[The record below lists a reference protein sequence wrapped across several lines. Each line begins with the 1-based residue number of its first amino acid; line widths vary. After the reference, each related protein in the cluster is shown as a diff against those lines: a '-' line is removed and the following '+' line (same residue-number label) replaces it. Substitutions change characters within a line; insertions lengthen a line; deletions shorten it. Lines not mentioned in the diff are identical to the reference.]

1 MILAGIKDYL
11 FWWQLPLIGIIAL
24 TWLSAGHLLIQRTL
38 RRYTQIPRTRTTIS
52 TCLRLNILGIGAGLL
67 AFIIIA
73 SIFMAVSWRYN
84 SVIIAIVGILI
95 GFIMTLAISFT
106 IISILLNAN
115 FKLLLKPVIIS
126 SGVFG
131 VLAAVCALAVYLPA
145 YNLRHIRI
153 QKGHRLRYLA
163 NLSIAL
169 KAYSTNYNGVPAS
182 SLKDLISA
190 KLIDLPPDNSH
201 TGVNPLSTYVYV
213 PIDGEG
219 KETAPANEKIWVA
232 HFFKPTKEWLVLFTN
247 GQRVVIN
254 RDEFK
259 KILAKP
265 ENRIFASKLS
275 KQ

>member
-24 TWLSAGHLLIQRTL
+24 TWLSAGHLLIRWGL
-38 RRYTQIPRTRTTIS
+38 KHYTQLSRTKITS
-52 TCLRLNILGIGAGLL
+52 GACLRLNILGIGAGLL
-67 AFIIIA
+67 AFAILA
-73 SIFMAVSWRYN
+73 GIFMAVSWRYN

-131 VLAAVCALAVYLPA
+131 VLAVVCALAVYLPA
-145 YNLRHIRI
+145 YNSRHIRI
-153 QKGHRLRYLA
+153 QKGRRLRYLA

-169 KAYSTNYNGVPAS
+169 KAYSTNHNGVPAS

-190 KLIDLPPDNSH
+190 KLIDLPPDNSD
-201 TGVNPLSTYVYV
+201 TGVNPLSTYIYV
-213 PIDGEG
+213 PIHGES
-219 KETAPANEKIWVA
+219 EEASLASEKIWIA
-232 HFFKPTKEWLVLFTN
+232 HFFKPTKEWLVIFTN

-254 RDEFK
+254 REKFK
-259 KILAKP
+259 RILAKP
-265 ENRIFASKLS
+265 ENKIFASKLS